1 MVKDG
6 VNIFRDSTNLSEI
19 YRQLLENESKNT
31 SKIEHSPP
39 NVWFNSDEDN
49 YNVLSSEDEE
59 TLLNLE
65 KLQRQS
71 SSKIYSS
78 SSYDSISVWT
88 RSSVWL

>member
-6 VNIFRDSTNLSEI
+6 VNIFSDSTNLSGI

-49 YNVLSSEDEE
+49 YNVLS
-59 TLLNLE
+59 
-65 KLQRQS
+65 
-71 SSKIYSS
+71 
-78 SSYDSISVWT
+78 
-88 RSSVWL
+88 

>member
-39 NVWFNSDEDN
+39 KVWFNSDEDN

-59 TLLNLE
+59 TLLILE

-78 SSYDSISVWT
+78 SSNDSISVWT